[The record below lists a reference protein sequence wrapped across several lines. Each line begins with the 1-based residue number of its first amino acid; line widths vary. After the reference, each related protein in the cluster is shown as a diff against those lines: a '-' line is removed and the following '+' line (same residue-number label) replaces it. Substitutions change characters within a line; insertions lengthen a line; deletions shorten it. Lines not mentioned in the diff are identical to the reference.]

1 MPGTSPGWRGLG
13 PSSLVMLV
21 TLATTAVTLSDLSD
35 DNKTIVRLDIGS
47 VDQPA
52 NCSGFLDDLEVRWF
66 LKIVHFLLKMWYSI
80 MDDIEFS
87 IWKLEML
94 CFPTTCEN
102 SWKWSPSRRCSAD
115 DDANLIT
122 AGQKLDPLC
131 RNIDWLELSDGWF
144 QDPWSHL
151 SVMVFVLWTVDKRPM
166 STYCVPM
173 WHSVLKDS

>member
-1 MPGTSPGWRGLG
+1 MPGTSPGWPGLG

-35 DNKTIVRLDIGS
+35 NDRSIVRLDIGS

-102 SWKWSPSRRCSAD
+102 SWKWSRSPRCSAD

-122 AGQKLDPLC
+122 AGVKTWSTLQKY
-131 RNIDWLELSDGWF
+131 WLELSNGCLCLLLGKILKAAC
-144 QDPWSHL
+144 QLRS
-151 SVMVFVLWTVDKRPM
+151 LWTRAPKFTVYLP
-166 STYCVPM
+166 C
-173 WHSVLKDS
+173 LNACLA

>member
-1 MPGTSPGWRGLG
+1 MPGTSPGWPGLG
-13 PSSLVMLV
+13 PSRLVMLV
-21 TLATTAVTLSDLSD
+21 ILATTAVTLSDLSD
-35 DNKTIVRLDIGS
+35 DDRSIVRLDIGS

-102 SWKWSPSRRCSAD
+102 SEKWSPSLRCNAD

-122 AGQKLDPLC
+122 AGVKTWSTLQKYWLTRAVRRFISFAKILKATYWLWSSC
-131 RNIDWLELSDGWF
+131 RQIHIYSPCFGVCLA
-144 QDPWSHL
+144 
-151 SVMVFVLWTVDKRPM
+151 
-166 STYCVPM
+166 
-173 WHSVLKDS
+173 

>member
-21 TLATTAVTLSDLSD
+21 TLSTTAVTLSDLSD

-122 AGQKLDPLC
+122 AGAKTWSTLQKY
-131 RNIDWLELSDGWF
+131 WLELSDGWF
-144 QDPWSHL
+144 QDPRSHL
-151 SVMVFVLWTVDKRPM
+151 SVMVFV
-166 STYCVPM
+166 
-173 WHSVLKDS
+173 DSGQASHVNLLCADLA

>member
-1 MPGTSPGWRGLG
+1 MPGTSPGWPGLG

-122 AGQKLDPLC
+122 AGVKSWSTLQKYWLTRAVRRLIPRSLKPSVSYGLC
-131 RNIDWLELSDGWF
+131 VVDSG
-144 QDPWSHL
+144 QSSHVNL
-151 SVMVFVLWTVDKRPM
+151 L
-166 STYCVPM
+166 CANCAA
-173 WHSVLKDS
+173 LA